1 LFVNRDRYE
10 TVNGWI
16 GQHIRIYNVSNINT
30 GVRSGFRISP
40 QDTQISIAESILPF
54 VVSLLIGK
62 AKPANL
68 EDYLKPFLE
77 ELIALQIEGL
87 QFKEIFFIQLRYL
100 PSCVRPLLEHFL
112 KLLLVILDILGVSDA
127 IRKSFTTKYI
137 LAYTFF

>member
-87 QFKEIFFIQLRYL
+87 QFKEIFCYSIEVSSFVCETPARA
-100 PSCVRPLLEHFL
+100 FL
-112 KLLLVILDILGVSDA
+112 KVITGHTGYFGDE
-127 IRKSFTTKYI
+127 
-137 LAYTFF
+137 